1 MGEHL
6 RPLVT
11 ISQLVANRTH
21 QQAVGR
27 SRFARFR
34 SADSWSRNIS
44 SSVEKSSS
52 FTKLRFRIVNMT
64 TSPSGIL
71 ADLRALSIADTP
83 GIAVNDPTTCTAA
96 GLSAPCT
103 ITVRGT
109 TLETPP
115 AQPNGGGMNS
125 TLSVGAITLATPLA
139 SGASANVQFLLGV
152 QQAGTYRF
160 FINVE
165 AVP

>member
-1 MGEHL
+1 MPGFL
-6 RPLVT
+6 LDQTATANVYPNRVRDPNAVT
-11 ISQLVANRTH
+11 NGNFGTMTIRRRVVNNTGQPV
-21 QQAVGR
+21 
-27 SRFARFR
+27 
-34 SADSWSRNIS
+34 
-44 SSVEKSSS
+44 
-52 FTKLRFRIVNMT
+52 TKLRFRIVNMT

-83 GIAVNDPTTCTAA
+83 GIVVNDPTTCTAA
-96 GLSAPCT
+96 ALSAPCT

-115 AQPNGGGMNS
+115 AQPHGGGMNS
-125 TLSVGAITLATPLA
+125 SLSVGAITLATPLA
-139 SGASANVQFLLGV
+139 SGASADVQFLLGV